1 MSAKSNDRW
10 AWVLSAILV
19 YVFLAAAVV
28 KLAGSRLMVEEFRAF
43 GYPPGLR
50 YAIAGVEIAGAMLLL
65 LRKTAPYAAALLG
78 TVMIGAA
85 ISHLVA
91 RETLK
96 ASIPVAVLVLLGVVG
111 RIRWRERGRRQ
122 ATGRDSSPASRPTP

>member
-28 KLAGSRLMVEEFRAF
+28 KLAGARLAVEEFRAF
-43 GYPPGLR
+43 GYPQWLR
-50 YAIAGVEIAGAMLLL
+50 HAIAGVEIAGAILLL

-78 TVMIGAA
+78 MVMIGAA

-96 ASIPVAVLVLLGVVG
+96 AFIPLAALVLLGVVG
-111 RIRWRERGRRQ
+111 RIRWRERARRLA
-122 ATGRDSSPASRPTP
+122 ATARDSSPA